1 MLLLRWQLREL
12 EADLEEERKQRSLA
26 TSAKKKLEGDIK
38 DMQGQVEMA
47 TKVKEDAIKQL
58 KRLQAHVKVMK
69 ITEKLIQIALTTEI
83 YWKVN
88 GCGVFV
94 VFQDL
99 QRETE
104 DALRAAE
111 AYRNIVKA
119 IDEAYNA
126 SVDAKASGQTALN
139 IVGTSLLIV

>member
-58 KRLQAHVKVMK
+58 KRLQAHVKARK
-69 ITEKLIQIALTTEI
+69 ITEKLIQIFSYNRNINYVLTI
-83 YWKVN
+83 
-88 GCGVFV
+88 V
-94 VFQDL
+94 VFL
-99 QRETE
+99 LFFR
-104 DALRAAE
+104 
-111 AYRNIVKA
+111 IC
-119 IDEAYNA
+119 
-126 SVDAKASGQTALN
+126 SAKRKTRCRVARIWRTR
-139 IVGTSLLIV
+139 